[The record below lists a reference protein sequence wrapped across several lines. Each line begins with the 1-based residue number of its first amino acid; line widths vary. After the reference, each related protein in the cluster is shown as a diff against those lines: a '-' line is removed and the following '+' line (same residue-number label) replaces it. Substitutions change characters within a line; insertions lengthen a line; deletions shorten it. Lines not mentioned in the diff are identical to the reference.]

1 MFVLVKIEEFR
12 RAEHN
17 SIEIRGVFDTLEL
30 AEAEK
35 DRLELEAEKAYDRA
49 NEYHIHEFKL
59 NESAQLVLG
68 FY

>member
-12 RAEHN
+12 RAEEN
-17 SIEIRGVFDTLEL
+17 SIEIRGVFETLEL

-35 DRLELEAEKAYDRA
+35 DRLELEAEKAHRRV

-59 NESAQLVLG
+59 NESTQLVLG